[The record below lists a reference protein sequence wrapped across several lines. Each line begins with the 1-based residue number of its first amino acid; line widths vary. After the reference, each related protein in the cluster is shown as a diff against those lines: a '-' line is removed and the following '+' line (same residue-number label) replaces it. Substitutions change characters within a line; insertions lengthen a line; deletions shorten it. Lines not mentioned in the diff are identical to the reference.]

1 MVKSVAYK
9 TVIPYNTYRMSPIQN
24 VLIYNKQTAYEAHL
38 RKGTDLKNGHY
49 NLEKLQSAHNMH
61 KRYLKKVH
69 QTLIKN
75 GVGQNNIRQISSREE
90 GINVLKLRSALNIT
104 KTSRNAPKGQFK
116 PDIVI
121 AVGGDGTFL
130 RASHL
135 LHPKLLTAHL
145 PIFGINS
152 NPGFSEGRLCLK
164 GHEHVEDTIEKILH
178 SSKLPVLKRQRIKIT
193 MHSDNARNFQ
203 TSDYYQDLPIDAT
216 ISMTGSSSLDSQ
228 KRKTMDLPI
237 IALNDVFVGERA
249 SSMVSHLDVTYKEE
263 TSDKWSEHP
272 PQKNSGVVVC
282 TGTGSTGWSKSVNRI
297 CAETLKTIV
306 ERLGAET
313 TGLDYNKFAAE
324 INASRTVFDSE
335 SSRMGITFR
344 EPILNKISCGTF
356 GNFQRVNEVRIT
368 SKLFHGMV
376 SIDGSTYY
384 SLPSGTTVNLSM
396 NDAWAINC
404 VSIPGELQQTY

>member
-1 MVKSVAYK
+1 MFASLIKSAA
-9 TVIPYNTYRMSPIQN
+9 YNTYRMSPIQN

-49 NLEKLQSAHNMH
+49 NLEKLQNAHNMH
-61 KRYLKKVH
+61 KNYLKKVH
-69 QTLIKN
+69 QTLIKS
-75 GVGQNNIRQISSREE
+75 GIRQTNIKQISSREE
-90 GINVLKLRSALNIT
+90 GINVLKLKSVLNIRSNH
-104 KTSRNAPKGQFK
+104 KSQGQFK

-145 PIFGINS
+145 PIVGINS
-152 NPGFSEGRLCLK
+152 NPDFSEGRLCLK
-164 GHEHVEDTIEKILH
+164 GHEDVEDTIEKIIH
-178 SSKLPVLKRQRIKIT
+178 SPKLPVLKRQRIKIT
-193 MHSDNARNFQ
+193 MHSNNARNFH
-203 TSDYYQDLPIDAT
+203 TSDYYQDLPIQAT
-216 ISMTGSSSLDSQ
+216 DCMTGSSRLDSQ
-228 KRKTMDLPI
+228 QRKTMDLPI

-249 SSMVSHLDVTYKEE
+249 SSMVSHLDVKYKEE
-263 TSDKWSEHP
+263 KSEEWSEHP

-306 ERLGAET
+306 EKLGGEKE
-313 TGLDYNKFAAE
+313 GVEVLDYDKFACE
-324 INASRTVFDSE
+324 INASRTVFDAE

-344 EPILNKISCGTF
+344 EPILNKISSGTF

-384 SLPSGTTVNLSM
+384 SLPSGTTVDLSM
-396 NDAWAINC
+396 NDSWAINC
-404 VSIPGELQQTY
+404 VSLPGKLHQTY

>member
-1 MVKSVAYK
+1 MFTSLIKSAAYK
-9 TVIPYNTYRMSPIQN
+9 TYRMSPIQN

-38 RKGTDLKNGHY
+38 RKGTDLKDGHY
-49 NLEKLQSAHNMH
+49 NLEKLQNAHNMH
-61 KRYLKKVH
+61 KRFLKKVH

-75 GVGQNNIRQISSREE
+75 GVRQTNIRQISSREE
-90 GINVLKLRSALNIT
+90 GINVLKLRSVLNIRSNH
-104 KTSRNAPKGQFK
+104 KSQGQFK

-145 PIFGINS
+145 PIVGINS
-152 NPGFSEGRLCLK
+152 NPDFSEGRLCLK
-164 GHEHVEDTIEKILH
+164 GHDDVENTIDKILH
-178 SSKLPVLKRQRIKIT
+178 SNKLPVLKRQRIKIT
-193 MHSDNARNFQ
+193 MHSNNARNFH
-203 TSDYYQDLPIDAT
+203 TSDYYQDLPIEGT
-216 ISMTGSSSLDSQ
+216 SCMEGSSRIDSQ
-228 KRKTMDLPI
+228 KRRTMDLPI

-249 SSMVSHLDVTYKEE
+249 SSMVSHLDVKYKEE
-263 TSDKWSEHP
+263 KSEVWSEHP

-306 ERLGAET
+306 EKLGRQTEEV
-313 TGLDYNKFAAE
+313 DYNEFAAE

-344 EPILNKISCGTF
+344 EPILNKISTGTF

-384 SLPSGTTVNLSM
+384 SLPSGTTVDLSM

-404 VSIPGELQQTY
+404 ISLPGKLHQTY

>member
-1 MVKSVAYK
+1 MLK
-9 TVIPYNTYRMSPIQN
+9 TLVRNAASYQNYRMSPISS

-38 RKGTDLKNGHY
+38 RKGTDLKDGAY
-49 NLEKLQSAHNMH
+49 NIEKLQNAHNMH

-75 GVGQNNIRQISSREE
+75 GIRQTNIRQISSREE
-90 GINVLKLRSALNIT
+90 GINVLKLRSMLNIRA
-104 KTSRNAPKGQFK
+104 KRDAQQFK

-135 LHPKLLTAHL
+135 LHPKLMTAHL
-145 PIFGINS
+145 PIVGINS
-152 NPGFSEGRLCLK
+152 NPEFSEGRLCLK
-164 GHEHVEDTIEKILH
+164 GHEDVESTVNHILN
-178 SSKLPVLKRQRIKIT
+178 SPKLPVLKRQRIKIT
-193 MHSDNARNFQ
+193 MHSNNPRNFR

-216 ISMTGSSSLDSQ
+216 THMEGSSRIDSQ
-228 KRKTMDLPI
+228 QRKTMDLPI

-249 SSMVSHLDVTYKEE
+249 SSMVSHLDIMYKEQ
-263 TSDKWSEHP
+263 SDNPTWCSHP

-297 CAETLKTIV
+297 CAESARAIAL
-306 ERLGAET
+306 ELGVPNANEI
-313 TGLDYNKFAAE
+313 DYDEFARSMNE
-324 INASRTVFDSE
+324 QRTVFNAE

-344 EPILNKISCGTF
+344 EPILNKISSGTF
-356 GNFQRVNEVRIT
+356 SNFSTVKEVRIT

-384 SLPSGTTVNLSM
+384 SLPSGTTVDLST

-404 VSIPGELQQTY
+404 VSMPGFETY